1 MIMKLKN
8 VYIYEWLKKKFIF
21 AKILTMIAS
30 HCLDWHLEYQ
40 MSDDYDVRTD
50 SGIHNRV
57 RQP

>member
-1 MIMKLKN
+1 MKLKN

-40 MSDDYDVRTD
+40 MSDEYDVRTD